1 MAFKRGDA
9 FSKKPHK
16 QNFIARKVN
25 AWFDRV
31 VGAMKGDGL
40 SDATEMYDSHQTSR
54 DFVWNSVGTAC
65 WSFVFPVVTMVSTQL
80 IGVEQ
85 AGMISMAFVIALLL
99 MFVGNFGTRAY
110 QASDIKREHS
120 FMDYQ
125 VTRWVTCIIMLV
137 CGWAYCTFRGYSGDM
152 MSITTGVLIYRCVD
166 ALADVYEG
174 RLQQVDKLYLAGIS
188 QAIRSAAALIFFS
201 IFLVTT
207 RNAASACWAMAIVA
221 IVTLVVVTMPLAL
234 LETEKSH
241 NFSIESVVKLL
252 KITFPL
258 FIALF
263 LFNVIENMP
272 KLVMEGSL
280 SYDAQLYFNALYFP
294 AQCILIIGQLVYKP
308 LIVRMADVWQD
319 DSKRKKFD
327 LFLVVI
333 LLIIVGITAGAW
345 FVMATIGIP
354 VMSFFYG
361 IDFEEFR
368 NLSYVMIVTGG
379 VTCAIDFIYQVITV
393 MRRQKDVTTLYF
405 VTFGFSLFIPSLLIG
420 FEGLNGAILSY
431 LIIEAILL
439 VLLVWEYFRIRSDL
453 TRESEIRREAE
464 EHARKSFLKMEDDEN
479 EDAERQEMSPER
491 KRVRAQR
498 EFREKENYHEGRHE
512 RAGRTR

>member
-1 MAFKRGDA
+1 MAFKRA
-9 FSKKPHK
+9 EVFSKKPHK

-31 VGAMKGDGL
+31 VGAMKGEGL
-40 SDATEMYDSHQTSR
+40 ADADEMYDSHQTTR

-65 WSFVFPVVTMVSTQL
+65 WSFVFPCVTMVSTQL
-80 IGVEQ
+80 VGVEQ

-125 VTRWVTCIIMLV
+125 VTRWVTCSLMLV
-137 CGWAYCTFRGYSGDM
+137 LGWLYASFRGYSGEM
-152 MSITTGVLIYRCVD
+152 MNITTGVLIYRCVD
-166 ALADVYEG
+166 AVADVYEG

-201 IFLVTT
+201 IFLLAT
-207 RNAASACWAMAIVA
+207 RSAGTACWAMAIVA
-221 IVTLVVVTMPLAL
+221 IVTLVVVTLPLAL

-241 NFSIESVVKLL
+241 NFSFESVVKLL

-263 LFNVIENMP
+263 LFNVVENMP
-272 KLVMEGSL
+272 KLVMEGAL

-308 LIVRMADVWQD
+308 LILRMADVWQD

-333 LLIIVGITAGAW
+333 LLIIVAITGAMW
-345 FVMATIGIP
+345 FVMATVGLP

-361 IDFEEFR
+361 VDFEEFR

-393 MRRQKDVTTLYF
+393 MRRQKDVTTLYI

-420 FEGLNGAILSY
+420 FEGLDGAILSY
-431 LIIEAILL
+431 LIIESILL
-439 VLLVWEYFRIRSDL
+439 VLLVWEYFRIRGDL
-453 TRESEIRREAE
+453 ARESQIRRETAE
-464 EHARKSFLKMEDDEN
+464 HVRKSFLNVDE
-479 EDAERQEMSPER
+479 EEGKEVAEMSPDIQLDFGGNEMR
-491 KRVRAQR
+491 R
-498 EFREKENYHEGRHE
+498 EGMRHVEGRH
-512 RAGRTR
+512 GRTGRAR

>member
-16 QNFIARKVN
+16 QNFITRRVN

-31 VGAMKGDGL
+31 VGAMKGEGL
-40 SDATEMYDSHQTSR
+40 ADADEMYGSHQTSR
-54 DFVWNSVGTAC
+54 DFIWNSVGTAC
-65 WSFVFPVVTMVSTQL
+65 WSFVFPVVTMVSTQ
-80 IGVEQ
+80 IVGVEQ

-125 VTRWVTCIIMLV
+125 VTRWVTCVVMLV
-137 CGWAYCTFRGYSGDM
+137 LGWLYCTFRGYSGDM

-201 IFLVTT
+201 IFLLTT
-207 RNAASACWAMAIVA
+207 KSAVSACWAMAIVA
-221 IVTLVVVTMPLAL
+221 ILTLVVVTVPLTL

-258 FIALF
+258 FLALF
-263 LFNVIENMP
+263 LFNVVENMP

-294 AQCILIIGQLVYKP
+294 AQCILIVGQLVYKP

-333 LLIIVGITAGAW
+333 LLVVVAITAAAW
-345 FVMATIGIP
+345 FIMATIGIP

-368 NLSYVMIVTGG
+368 YLSYVMIVTGG

-393 MRRQKDVTTLYF
+393 MRRQKDVTTLYL

-431 LIIEAILL
+431 LIIESILL
-439 VLLVWEYFRIRSDL
+439 VLLVWEYFRIRGDL
-453 TRESEIRREAE
+453 ARESQIRKETEEHVRQSFLNLGDENTRENVEP
-464 EHARKSFLKMEDDEN
+464 
-479 EDAERQEMSPER
+479 Q
-491 KRVRAQR
+491 RVPAQR
-498 EFREKENYHEGRHE
+498 QRREGRHE

>member
-1 MAFKRGDA
+1 MHFRRADSFGE
-9 FSKKPHK
+9 KPHK
-16 QNFIARKVN
+16 QNFITRKVN

-31 VGAMKGDGL
+31 VGAMKGEGL
-40 SDATEMYDSHQTSR
+40 ADTDEMYDSHQTKR

-85 AGMISMAFVIALLL
+85 AGMISMAFVIGLLL

-125 VTRWVTCIIMLV
+125 VTRLVTCVLMLV
-137 CGWAYCTFRGYSGDM
+137 LGWAYCTFRGYAGDM
-152 MSITTGVLIYRCVD
+152 AAITTAVLIYRCVD
-166 ALADVYEG
+166 AVADVYEG

-188 QAIRSAAALIFFS
+188 QAIRSASALIFFS
-201 IFLVTT
+201 LLLLVT
-207 RNAASACWAMAIVA
+207 RSAVSACWAMAIVA
-221 IVTLVVVTMPLAL
+221 MITLVVVTMPLAL

-241 NFSIESVVKLL
+241 NFSFESVAKLL
-252 KITFPL
+252 KITAPL

-263 LFNVIENMP
+263 LFNVVENMP

-280 SYDAQLYFNALYFP
+280 PYEAQLYFNALYFP

-333 LLIIVGITAGAW
+333 MLIIVGITVGAW
-345 FVMATIGIP
+345 FLMATIGIP

-368 NLSYVMIVTGG
+368 YLSYVMIVTGG
-379 VTCAIDFIYQVITV
+379 VTCAIDFIYQVVTV
-393 MRRQKDVTTLYF
+393 MRRQKDVTTLYL

-431 LIIEAILL
+431 LIIESILL
-439 VLLVWEYFRIRSDL
+439 VLLVWEYFRIRGDL
-453 TRESEIRREAE
+453 ARESQIRKETE
-464 EHARKSFLKMEDDEN
+464 EHVRKSFLNIGEDEAFDDFAEN
-479 EDAERQEMSPER
+479 EGQPQQADYEP
-491 KRVRAQR
+491 
-498 EFREKENYHEGRHE
+498 RHG
-512 RAGRTR
+512 RAGRAR